1 MSTPDTSCASCG
13 AHRSDN
19 THLCAD
25 CNTELATLLGDIRA
39 LVFELDIT
47 LSKQRRFEQQTSSSR
62 TAEQALPYDI
72 SASNMLHELH
82 AALSVIVER
91 CIKQHVRSVDYRN
104 STPGKSSQSMSSW
117 LLWRV
122 DGIAAHPWAAETL
135 HTLQRIND
143 RALLVIDRPPERT
156 FAGPC
161 DECGRDLYASAGR
174 ATVECRACGL
184 TYDLTARREW
194 LLHAVDD
201 QLATATEIARALT
214 SLDMPVTSE
223 RIWQWRHRERI
234 EQRGTDR
241 RQRPLYRV
249 GDVVTLLIEHAGQRS
264 A

>member
-19 THLCAD
+19 TCLCAD
-25 CNTELATLLGDIRA
+25 CNTELATLLGDVPA
-39 LVFELDIT
+39 LVDELTTT
-47 LSKQRRFEQQTSSSR
+47 LTGQQRFEQQMPSVKSS
-62 TAEQALPYDI
+62 EHALPYNI

-82 AALSVIVER
+82 AELSVIVER
-91 CIKQHVRSVDYRN
+91 CIKQQVRSVDYRN
-104 STPGKSSQSMSSW
+104 TTPGKSSQSISSW

-135 HTLQRIND
+135 HALRRIND
-143 RALLVIDRPPERT
+143 RALLVIDRPPDRT

-174 ATVECRACGL
+174 PTVECRACGL

-234 EQRGTDR
+234 KQRGTDR